1 MKTVLYIVTKSD
13 LGGIQKYLL
22 EIANNLPKDIDAHFL
37 MGSQGYLSEELIKVG
52 IKNEQLHFIPMTNNI
67 FDIFQ
72 HVRSNL
78 KTLSIISK
86 IKPDVIHCNA
96 TTGAIVGAVCG
107 FLTKIPTIY
116 TVHGWPFTDGISK
129 NKQKF
134 YKILEFIICSVY
146 KKIICVSE
154 YDRQIG
160 IKTLPMYKD
169 KMITIHNGISDTEDE
184 YKKDWASS
192 SLSKGECWGEGSDES
207 LKIVMISR
215 FCPQKDPYTLIFA
228 VHELIKEGYNIKL
241 DLYGYGQEL
250 EEVKQSIKKCV
261 ENRQTENIK
270 YCGEV
275 SDVTP
280 ILKNYDVYALISN
293 WEGLPIGIIE
303 AMRAGL
309 PILVSDVGGNSEC
322 VKDNGYLVKRQD
334 IMDCRK
340 QIKQL
345 CDNRENLHELG
356 QNSRKFYEEE
366 FLARNMVEK
375 TLEEFKGLK

>member
-1 MKTVLYIVTKSD
+1 MKKVLYIVTNSD
-13 LGGIQKYLL
+13 LGGISKYLI
-22 EIANNLPKDIDAHFL
+22 EIVKYLPKDISPYFV
-37 MGSQGYLSEELIKVG
+37 MSSQGYLSEELQKLGVG
-52 IKNEQLHFIPMTNNI
+52 KEQMYFVPMTNSI
-67 FDIFQ
+67 FDIKT
-72 HVRSNL
+72 HIKSNIDIL
-78 KTLSIISK
+78 KIVMKL
-86 IKPDVIHCNA
+86 KPDIIHCNA

-107 FLTKIPTIY
+107 VLTHTNTIY

-129 NKQKF
+129 GKQKF
-134 YKILEFIICSVY
+134 YKVLEFLICSVF

-160 IKTLPMYKD
+160 VNTLPMYRD
-169 KMITIHNGISDTEDE
+169 KMVTIHNGISDIFEEFRKKEFSKDE
-184 YKKDWASS
+184 
-192 SLSKGECWGEGSDES
+192 

-250 EEVKQSIKKCV
+250 DKVLNCIKLK
-261 ENRQTENIK
+261 NTENIQYK
-270 YCGEV
+270 GEI

-309 PILVSDVGGNSEC
+309 PVLVSNVGGNSEC
-322 VKDNGYLVKRQD
+322 IKDNGYLVQRQD

-340 QIKQL
+340 QIKAIW
-345 CDNRENLHELG
+345 DNKGNLSILG
-356 QNSRKFYEEE
+356 QNSRKLFEEE
-366 FLARNMVEK
+366 FSSKKMIYL
-375 TLEEFKGLK
+375 TLEAY

>member
-1 MKTVLYIVTKSD
+1 MKKVLYIVTNSA
-13 LGGIQKYLL
+13 LGGISKYLI
-22 EIANNLPKDIDAHFL
+22 EIVKYLPKDIAPYFV
-37 MGSQGYLSEELIKVG
+37 MSSQGYLSEELQKLGVG
-52 IKNEQLHFIPMTNNI
+52 KEQIHFVPMTNSI
-67 FDIFQ
+67 FDIKT
-72 HVRSNL
+72 HISSNIDIL
-78 KTLSIISK
+78 KIVMKL
-86 IKPDVIHCNA
+86 KPDIIHCNA

-107 FLTKIPTIY
+107 SLTRIPTIY

-129 NKQKF
+129 GKQKF
-134 YKILEFIICSVY
+134 YKVLEFLICSVF

-160 IKTLPMYKD
+160 IKTLPMYKN
-169 KMITIHNGISDTEDE
+169 KMITIHNGISNISEEFKKKEFSKDE
-184 YKKDWASS
+184 
-192 SLSKGECWGEGSDES
+192 

-215 FCPQKDPYTLIFA
+215 FCPQKDPYTLILA

-250 EEVKQSIKKCV
+250 DKVLNCIKLK
-261 ENRQTENIK
+261 NTENIQYK
-270 YCGEV
+270 GEI

-309 PILVSDVGGNSEC
+309 PVLVSNVGGNSEC
-322 VKDNGYLVKRQD
+322 IKDNGYLVKRQD

-340 QIKQL
+340 QIKAIW
-345 CDNRENLHELG
+345 DNKENLSILG
-356 QNSRKFYEEE
+356 QNSRKLFEEE
-366 FLARNMVEK
+366 FIAQEMVRL
-375 TLEEFKGLK
+375 TMEEY